1 MFTVQDV
8 IHLIQYYYH
17 TSSWEGAAA
26 DVEQIRL
33 QSIRSELTS
42 QRTVIA
48 RQLSADIEKTL
59 SVPPPPLLSVHP
71 LRPLFDA
78 CRFLIRTHARR
89 LPLIDKDTQTNGE
102 VVISVLTQYRVLKFI
117 AVNVRIS
124 MPVSV
129 RALTS
134 VPGHHAIPY
143 QKRARARHRHI
154 RRRSQRGPVE
164 PLPPHRDSQPRH
176 NGVRRR
182 AHVLRAG
189 YLGRAGLGRG
199 RQGAEPVRDCRRY
212 RE

>member
-33 QSIRSELTS
+33 QSIRGESTHVVSWTIWLN
-42 QRTVIA
+42 
-48 RQLSADIEKTL
+48 ADIEKTL

-89 LPLIDKDTQTNGE
+89 LPLIDKDTQTTGE

-117 AVNVRIS
+117 AVNVS
-124 MPVSV
+124 
-129 RALTS
+129 L
-134 VPGHHAIPY
+134 
-143 QKRARARHRHI
+143 
-154 RRRSQRGPVE
+154 
-164 PLPPHRDSQPRH
+164 
-176 NGVRRR
+176 
-182 AHVLRAG
+182 
-189 YLGRAGLGRG
+189 
-199 RQGAEPVRDCRRY
+199 
-212 RE
+212 